1 MSTPAPAPAPSAAA
15 SEPLTAASLL
25 ERIRRDGVR
34 RTAVALRKPP
44 VPSRLLVELGDRT
57 DVPEA
62 RQFVAAYPLSP
73 SHLLETLAQSAP
85 EPAVLA
91 LLATNPRTPPHLLTQ
106 FSAHAEA
113 AVRAQAALHPQ
124 LPPREL
130 LALADD
136 AERAVR
142 RSVAANPSLRL
153 PQFALLAGD
162 ADAAVRLQLASHPAL
177 PKPVALTLAA
187 DASASVRVQTVARAK
202 VEEEVLL
209 GWAASDEEEIQLAL
223 AARADLTPALLRM
236 LVHSPHAAVR
246 RAVREVRPLDE
257 VDLLHVVTR
266 GETDERIWV
275 AGRDLL
281 ARPLQDM
288 LAQDVAAE
296 VRAALAANVSLD
308 EEIARYFVGQAEP
321 AVCVPLAT
329 NPAVPLD
336 LVQELAATR
345 HPEVLAALAYREVL
359 ESELVH
365 FLLLHSAEFRGHWA
379 LQQRPLADLD
389 AGTAR
394 TLFADRLP
402 SVRALAVAGCPAW
415 RLADLYLIARDPAP
429 AVRLA
434 ALRHPRAS
442 DELVAE
448 RLGDPVPEIATAAAQ
463 LREARERAA
472 AEAMRV
478 QAAHAAAKPAAA
490 ARPTPDPAS
499 AVPAATSAVAPETAP
514 APAPALRL
522 VSRSTPGLF
531 NKLKRIFWQ

>member
-1 MSTPAPAPAPSAAA
+1 MSTPGPAPAPSAPA

-44 VPSRLLVELGDRT
+44 VPSRLLVELSERT
-57 DVPEA
+57 DVAEA

-136 AERAVR
+136 TDRTVR

-162 ADAAVRLQLASHPAL
+162 ADATVRLQLAGHPAL
-177 PKPVALTLAA
+177 PKPVALALAA

-223 AARADLTPALLRM
+223 ASRADLTPALLRT

-257 VDLLHVVTR
+257 VDLLHIATR
-266 GETDERIWV
+266 GETDERVWV

-281 ARPLQDM
+281 ARPLQNI
-288 LAQDVAAE
+288 LAQDVAVE

-308 EEIARYFVGQAEP
+308 DEIARYFVGQAEP
-321 AVCVPLAT
+321 AVCVPLGT

-345 HPEVLAALAYREVL
+345 HPDVLAALAYREVL

-379 LQQRPLADLD
+379 RQQRTLADLD
-389 AGTAR
+389 AETAR

-402 SVRALAVAGCPAW
+402 SVRALAVSGCPAW
-415 RLADLYLIARDPAP
+415 RLADLYVIARDPAP

-442 DELVAE
+442 DELIAE
-448 RLGDPVPEIATAAAQ
+448 RLTDSVPEIAATAAQ
-463 LREARERAA
+463 LRDARQRAA
-472 AEAMRV
+472 AEAIRA
-478 QAAHAAAKPAAA
+478 QATQPAAKSVAA
-490 ARPTPDPAS
+490 ARPATAAAPAPHPAIPAPTPLP
-499 AVPAATSAVAPETAP
+499 AP
-514 APAPALRL
+514 APAPRL

>member
-1 MSTPAPAPAPSAAA
+1 MSTPAPAPAPSASA
-15 SEPLTAASLL
+15 SEPLTAAALL
-25 ERIRRDGVR
+25 ERIRREGVR
-34 RTAVALRKPP
+34 RAAAALRKPP
-44 VPSRLLVELGDRT
+44 VPSRLLLELSERT
-57 DVPEA
+57 DAPEA

-73 SHLLETLAQSAP
+73 SHLLETLAQAAP

-106 FSAHAEA
+106 FSAHADP

-124 LPPREL
+124 LPSREL
-130 LALADD
+130 LALAEDTD
-136 AERAVR
+136 RGVR
-142 RSVAANPSLRL
+142 RSVAANPALRL

-162 ADAAVRLQLASHPAL
+162 ADTTVRLQLAGHPAL
-177 PKPVALTLAA
+177 PKPVALALAA
-187 DASASVRVQTVARAK
+187 DASASVRVRTVARAK
-202 VEEEVLL
+202 AEEEVLL

-223 AARADLTPALLRM
+223 ASRSDLSTALWRT
-236 LVHSPHAAVR
+236 LVQSPHPAVR
-246 RAVREVRPLDE
+246 RAVRTVRPLDE
-257 VDLLHVVTR
+257 VDLLHLAAR
-266 GETDERIWV
+266 GDTEERIWV

-281 ARPLQDM
+281 ARPLQNL
-288 LAQDVAAE
+288 LAQDVALE

-345 HPEVLAALAYREVL
+345 HPDVLAALAYREVL
-359 ESELVH
+359 ETELVH

-379 LQQRPLADLD
+379 RQQRPLADLD
-389 AGTAR
+389 AETAR
-394 TLFADRLP
+394 TLLADRLP

-415 RLADLYLIARDPAP
+415 RLADLYEIARDPAP

-442 DELVAE
+442 DELIVE
-448 RLGDPVPEIATAAAQ
+448 RMTDPVPEIATVAAQ
-463 LREARERAA
+463 IREARLRAA
-472 AEAMRV
+472 EEAIRT
-478 QAAHAAAKPAAA
+478 QAALPAPRTPPA
-490 ARPTPDPAS
+490 ARPAAPGAAS
-499 AVPAATSAVAPETAP
+499 PPAASPEPAPTAP
-514 APAPALRL
+514 PAPRL